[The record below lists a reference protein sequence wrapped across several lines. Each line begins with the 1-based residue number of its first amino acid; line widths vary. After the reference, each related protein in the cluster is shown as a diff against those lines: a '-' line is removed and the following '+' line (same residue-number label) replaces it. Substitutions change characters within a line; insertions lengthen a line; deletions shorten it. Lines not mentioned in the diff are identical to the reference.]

1 MGRKRKRIVRTKPI
15 PSLPTVFDCPKCGA
29 SKTLNIDI
37 DRKIRTAVILCGKC
51 KTQIAR
57 PIRPIEERVDVFGNW
72 LDELEAETNDE
83 ETSSEDTESQVQ
95 DSDTLDS

>member
-51 KTQIAR
+51 KTQITR

-72 LDELEAETNDE
+72 LDELEAEANEQE
-83 ETSSEDTESQVQ
+83 ENSADSESQ
-95 DSDTLDS
+95 DENSDNL